1 MENLVIDI
9 YKRSPEELKKN
20 SSGRLRKSGYIPG
33 VVYGLKNEPLNIKV
47 EAKKFKDL
55 IKGKGASGYIFD
67 LRLKDDEKAK
77 KISVLLK
84 DFQKEPISR
93 EFSHLDF
100 IRIKMEQEVTI
111 TIPIILENED
121 KAIGVKE
128 EGGVIQHN
136 LKEVEI
142 SCLPRDIPENIV
154 VDVAN
159 LKIGELMR
167 VSDLVASEN
176 IKVLSNPEEVVVS
189 LSYATELKEEEEE
202 VAEEDVT
209 EEEPEVIKK
218 EKAEKEE
225 KE

>member
-1 MENLVIDI
+1 MENLVLDI

-47 EAKKFKDL
+47 ESKKFKDL
-55 IKGKGASGYIFD
+55 VKGKGTSGHIFD
-67 LRLKDDEKAK
+67 LHLKDDGKSK

-93 EFSHLDF
+93 EYSHLDF

-111 TIPIILENED
+111 TVPIILENED

-128 EGGVIQHN
+128 EGGVIQHS
-136 LKEVEI
+136 LREIMI
-142 SCLPRDIPENIV
+142 SCLPKDIPESIV
-154 VDVAN
+154 VDVID
-159 LKIGELMR
+159 LKIGDIVR
-167 VSDLVASEN
+167 VSDLVVGEN
-176 IKVLSNPEEVVVS
+176 IKVLSIPEDVIVS
-189 LSYATELKEEEEE
+189 LSYATEFKEEEE
-202 VAEEDVT
+202 VAAEGEA
-209 EEEPEVIKK
+209 EEEPVVIKK